1 MEIPVME
8 RCVREEN
15 CQSLAIKFCRDE
27 IIQEP
32 SQTNVMLVFVTP
44 GNPCDTGICHS
55 REPLWVK
62 RLAMPKVVSF
72 IPSASSWL
80 LTNPS
85 CFAGTES
92 CPGLILAPA
101 RVRQPEGCSDCDAGD
116 ICGSKA
122 LYSLQLTRVEKQRE
136 PTHLKAKPAP
146 PLPALATEGKS
157 LAWSCHCNALNL
169 CPLVQTAPNCCGLN
183 EKCCSEV

>member
-1 MEIPVME
+1 M
-8 RCVREEN
+8 REEN
-15 CQSLAIKFCRDE
+15 CQSLAIKFCRDA

-32 SQTNVMLVFVTP
+32 SQTNVMLASVTP
-44 GNPCDTGICHS
+44 GNPCDTGIYHC

-85 CFAGTES
+85 CFAGTKS

-101 RVRQPEGCSDCDAGD
+101 RVRQPEGCSDGKTWRHLWLK
-116 ICGSKA
+116 GT
-122 LYSLQLTRVEKQRE
+122 LL
-136 PTHLKAKPAP
+136 PTTHQGGE
-146 PLPALATEGKS
+146 TEGT
-157 LAWSCHCNALNL
+157 H
-169 CPLVQTAPNCCGLN
+169 APVRHSASKQSQHLLFPQWLQKG
-183 EKCCSEV
+183 EA